1 MERIS
6 NKNVKVFHIFSSM
19 RFFFVISQKKVSNS
33 REVPT
38 SLCNRHDSVQGP
50 LLLSSMWR
58 NFQPFSSVW
67 LNFTSQRA
75 LQYYHQSH
83 TAKSAKKNSNSVGI
97 MFSSICMY
105 TVHSN
110 KQAWIQDLLWNPDQ
124 FLGFATFWWDP
135 DHFYA
140 IRIIFVGSGSV
151 CGIRL
156 RNFFHRPIRILTFL
170 FKIIY
175 FDTGHGLTK
184 IIFYSYTVNLKLDKS
199 ETWRT
204 FFFESEE

>member
-1 MERIS
+1 
-6 NKNVKVFHIFSSM
+6 
-19 RFFFVISQKKVSNS
+19 
-33 REVPT
+33 
-38 SLCNRHDSVQGP
+38 
-50 LLLSSMWR
+50 
-58 NFQPFSSVW
+58 
-67 LNFTSQRA
+67 
-75 LQYYHQSH
+75 
-83 TAKSAKKNSNSVGI
+83 

-110 KQAWIQDLLWNPDQ
+110 KQAWIQDLLWNPDH

-135 DHFYA
+135 DHF
-140 IRIIFVGSGSV
+140 
-151 CGIRL
+151 CGIRVSL
-156 RNFFHRPIRILTFL
+156 WNPVTQFFSSMDSHPYFFL

-204 FFFESEE
+204 FSLNLKSKLGGTYYILYKSWRIYVFTRTPVHCVYWFF